1 MTKKSEVSEKLFIYK
16 KPKKRNN
23 FLEYLAITQKEFP
36 KTLKNFLSL
45 IFGYLYKNG
54 IEETSC
60 GEKWLLKR
68 ILHAAGIYY

>member
-54 IEETSC
+54 
-60 GEKWLLKR
+60 KWDRRNLLWR
-68 ILHAAGIYY
+68 EMIA